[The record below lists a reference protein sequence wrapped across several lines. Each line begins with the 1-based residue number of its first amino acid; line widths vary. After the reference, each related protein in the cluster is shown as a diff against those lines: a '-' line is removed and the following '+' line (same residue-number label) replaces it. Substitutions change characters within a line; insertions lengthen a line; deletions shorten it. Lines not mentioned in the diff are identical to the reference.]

1 MNRKNN
7 MENIFQSKDDI
18 VIETKGLAKCFGKK
32 VALKNVSIEVHRG
45 RVFGLV
51 GENGAGKTTLIN
63 HILGAYYAEEGS
75 VLVFGL
81 NPVLHPK
88 EVLSRIGYLSE
99 TRDMPRWMRIEQFI
113 RYMSAFYPSWDM
125 EYAYRLLEQFELDP
139 KRRIRA
145 LSRGELAR
153 TGLLVAMAHRP
164 DLLLLDEPS
173 SGLDPVARMDIL
185 SAVVRSVAEEGRTV
199 LFSSHLLDEVERV
212 ADDVCMIHHG
222 HVVLNG
228 GLDQI
233 KSQYHMFGIRPKNG
247 DLQLNNI
254 PGVIRVSKMGYRY
267 QVMYE
272 GSEDK
277 GKEEIQKKGG
287 DIIDITT
294 PSLEDIFIAYVKK
307 QDKELNHEI

>member
-1 MNRKNN
+1 MSKQEERKNSVIVKT
-7 MENIFQSKDDI
+7 ENLCK
-18 VIETKGLAKCFGKK
+18 TFGKK
-32 VALKNVSIEVHRG
+32 VALDEVSVEVLQG

-63 HILGAYYAEEGS
+63 HILGAYTTEKGTVS
-75 VLVFGL
+75 VFGL
-81 NPVLHPK
+81 NPVTHPK

-113 RYMSAFYPSWDM
+113 RYMSAFYPNWDM
-125 EYAYRLLEQFELDP
+125 DYAYQLVNQFELDP
-139 KRRIRA
+139 KRKIKA

-212 ADDVCMIHHG
+212 ADDVCMLHHG
-222 HVVLNG
+222 RVVMNG
-228 GLDQI
+228 ELDEIRSRFHMYEIQ
-233 KSQYHMFGIRPKNG
+233 KSGDSVDFGS
-247 DLQLNNI
+247 I
-254 PGVIRVSKMGYRY
+254 PGVVRVLQLGHGY
-267 QVMYE
+267 QVLYE
-272 GSEDK
+272 
-277 GKEEIQKKGG
+277 GKEEEGREQIQQKGG
-287 DIIDITT
+287 KIVNIHT
-294 PSLEDIFIAYVKK
+294 PSLEDIFVAYVKYYK
-307 QDKELNHEI
+307 KEVTI

>member
-1 MNRKNN
+1 MIKSSEAINDS
-7 MENIFQSKDDI
+7 II
-18 VIETKGLAKCFGKK
+18 VKTEKLNKTFGKK
-32 VALKNVSIEVHRG
+32 IALKNVSIEVRRG

-222 HVVLNG
+222 HVVMNG
-228 GLDQI
+228 GLDEIRNRFHIYEVQ
-233 KSQYHMFGIRPKNG
+233 KSGEDADFETISGVVRVLKLGHGYQVLYEG
-247 DLQLNNI
+247 DIEEGKSKIQQKG
-254 PGVIRVSKMGYRY
+254 GVIIN
-267 QVMYE
+267 
-272 GSEDK
+272 
-277 GKEEIQKKGG
+277 IQP
-287 DIIDITT
+287 
-294 PSLEDIFIAYVKK
+294 PSLEDVFIAYVKCHK
-307 QDKELNHEI
+307 KEVNL

>member
-1 MNRKNN
+1 
-7 MENIFQSKDDI
+7 
-18 VIETKGLAKCFGKK
+18 
-32 VALKNVSIEVHRG
+32 
-45 RVFGLV
+45 
-51 GENGAGKTTLIN
+51 
-63 HILGAYYAEEGS
+63 
-75 VLVFGL
+75 
-81 NPVLHPK
+81 
-88 EVLSRIGYLSE
+88 
-99 TRDMPRWMRIEQFI
+99 
-113 RYMSAFYPSWDM
+113 
-125 EYAYRLLEQFELDP
+125 
-139 KRRIRA
+139 
-145 LSRGELAR
+145 
-153 TGLLVAMAHRP
+153 
-164 DLLLLDEPS
+164 
-173 SGLDPVARMDIL
+173 
-185 SAVVRSVAEEGRTV
+185 

-254 PGVIRVSKMGYRY
+254 PGVIRVSKMGHKY